1 MITDLKKIE
10 DSALEMSVKDRAAL
24 AKKLIESLDSLVED
38 DVDQAWSDEVKR
50 RKAELKSGEV
60 KAVTGPE
67 VHKAARDFLHL

>member
-38 DVDQAWSDEVKR
+38 DVDQAWDDEVKR
-50 RKAELKSGEV
+50 RKAELKSGKV
-60 KAVTGPE
+60 KAISGAE
-67 VHKAARDFLHL
+67 VHKAAREILKK